1 MIILD
6 KYPIKIFKKNKNN
19 NLYIY
24 NYDRPFKGE
33 TTKIIIKKNKFL
45 SRQDEDEDYWEFTI
59 NKIAKL
65 SSDWKLLSTYLKKN
79 KFDFTK
85 KVKIFS
91 KVKKLNLK
99 VELFKKNICF
109 IYYNHKY
116 NPINLQMLREY
127 QKLYK
132 KFVNRFCYSYNYDHP
147 DIQKYADNIQSN
159 LWFQWFYINY
169 PEYHLPFEERKK
181 NDIILG
187 GCYIKDNLTSEPK
200 IDYDLFNLFW

>member
-45 SRQDEDEDYWEFTI
+45 TRQDEDEDYWEFTI

-65 SSDWKLLSTYLKKN
+65 SSDWKLLSTYLKKY

-132 KFVNRFCYSYNYDHP
+132 KFVNRFCYSNNYDHP

-200 IDYDLFNLFW
+200 MDYDLFNLFW